1 MTGRIMGVDFQL
13 RRNAMGKLVLTSNG
27 QTHEGVMP
35 VRAFPISA
43 PAGGLSLVTGDGREV
58 LWLDSL
64 ESAPA
69 AARALIE
76 EDLAGREFMP
86 EIRRIA

>member
-43 PAGGLSLVTGDGREV
+43 PAGGCR
-58 LWLDSL
+58 W
-64 ESAPA
+64 
-69 AARALIE
+69 
-76 EDLAGREFMP
+76 
-86 EIRRIA
+86 